1 MLTSCLPDHHTKAK
15 QIYPLHENPMAAG
28 TIEEI
33 DIDLI
38 DVSKWNIRKD
48 LTAGTEDA
56 SIDDL
61 AESIREKGLLH
72 PITVRRTPTGRYELI
87 AGQRRFLACK
97 KLGMK
102 KIPALIKEVGDFE
115 ALEISIVEGLHQA
128 KVNPID
134 KARAFQLL
142 MDHYRDIGLV
152 ARKVGST
159 PATVRKYLSLL
170 NLPEELQSK
179 ISTLEGPARVEARSL
194 LASTF
199 QDKEDV
205 LRAYEMISGFRQ
217 EVQKEI
223 LKRCEGDIEAL
234 PDLVRQAQE
243 GLFDIHICGGLHEC
257 DFIPLELRGAVEEA
271 VEAYKSGNLKEAMRR
286 LRRA

>member
-1 MLTSCLPDHHTKAK
+1 
-15 QIYPLHENPMAAG
+15 MAAG

-87 AGQRRFLACK
+87 AGQRRFLACR

-102 KIPALIKEVGDFE
+102 RIPALIKEVGDFE

-134 KARAFQLL
+134 KARAFKQL
-142 MDHYRDIGLV
+142 MDHYGDIKVV
-152 ARKVGST
+152 AKKVGSS

-179 ISTLEGPARVEARSL
+179 ISTSEGPAKVEALSL

-199 QDKEDV
+199 QDKEDM
-205 LRAYEMISGFRQ
+205 LMAYEMISGFRQ

-223 LKRCEGDIEAL
+223 LKRCEGDIGAL

-243 GLFDIHICGGLHEC
+243 GLFNLHICRGLHEC